1 MDEGRKLDAHIS
13 LALDIGM
20 RMLVCGAQISR
31 VEDSIGRICKALGAV
46 ETHVFSVTSGIIVT
60 AFDANGN
67 SATQLRRI
75 HSGSFDLTRMA
86 KLNQLSRDI
95 CAKRI
100 SAEDVPARLTQI
112 DHECGQPLWAMALFY
127 ALISGAFS
135 IFFNIVSPYSWQDG
149 LCAAFSGV
157 ILCVLEYW
165 MKRAGLDHVF
175 SVFLVSLLVGLGN
188 VLLVNA
194 GFGKCYDA
202 ISIGNIML
210 LIPGIAMTNAV
221 HDMFVDDMLSGVSR
235 FFRSLV
241 IAFIVTFGFTVAGML
256 LPGNPIKTQ
265 SLFLS
270 QQALQTLLGALG
282 AVGFAMVFQVR
293 GKQLL
298 FAFLGGFL
306 SWGVYCTVG
315 AFTQYE
321 ALQYLV
327 ATTVLTLYAE
337 MMARILHCPSTIML
351 VTGWIPLI
359 PGGSLY
365 RSIHALVTGDMMGFI
380 NRTLSTFLLMVAM
393 SAGMLLAMTIIH
405 LFSPLR
411 PRGKKKAGKKP
422 NQACTKS

>member
-46 ETHVFSVTSGIIVT
+46 DTHVFSVTSGIIVT

-75 HSGSFDLTRMA
+75 HSGSYDLARLQM
-86 KLNQLSRDI
+86 LNQLSRDI
-95 CAKRI
+95 CSKHLTDQEI
-100 SAEDVPARLTQI
+100 TARLRAI
-112 DHECGQPLWAMALFY
+112 DMQKKPRLWVLALAY
-127 ALISGAFS
+127 ALISGVFS
-135 IFFNIVSPYSWQDG
+135 IFFGANWTDG
-149 LCAAFSGV
+149 ICAACTGV
-157 ILCVLEYW
+157 ILCLLEYW
-165 MKRAGLDHVF
+165 IKKAGFDHVF
-175 SVFLVSLLVGLGN
+175 AVFGVSFLVGLCN
-188 VLLVNA
+188 ALLVMVGLGHN
-194 GFGKCYDA
+194 YDA

-221 HDMFVDDMLSGVSR
+221 HDMFVDDMLSGISR

-241 IAFIVTFGFTVAGML
+241 IAFIVTFGFTVAGMIL
-256 LPGNPIKTQ
+256 KTSGTPQ
-265 SLFLS
+265 MQLAFPWL
-270 QQALQTLLGALG
+270 QAMLQIITGALG
-282 AVGFAMVFQVR
+282 SLGFALTFHVR
-293 GKQLL
+293 GKMLV

-306 SWGVYCTVG
+306 SWGMCCLSG
-315 AFTQYE
+315 FIGISHE

-337 MMARILHCPSTIML
+337 LMARYLHCPSTILL

-365 RSIHALVTGDMMGFI
+365 RSINALVTGNFMDFV
-380 NRTLSTFLLMVAM
+380 NRTLNTFLLMVAM
-393 SAGMLLAMTIIH
+393 STGMLLAMTIIH
-405 LFSPLR
+405 LFSPLHH
-411 PRGKKKAGKKP
+411 
-422 NQACTKS
+422 KSYKHKQTVK